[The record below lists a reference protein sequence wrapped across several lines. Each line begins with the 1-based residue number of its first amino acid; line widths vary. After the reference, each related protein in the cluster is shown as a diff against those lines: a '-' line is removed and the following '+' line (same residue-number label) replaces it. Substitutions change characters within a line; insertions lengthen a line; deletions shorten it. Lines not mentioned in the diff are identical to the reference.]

1 MRVEGSPAQMRWG
14 SLDSLRSLG
23 MTRPCSEDGLKI
35 ATERHVYL
43 CARRGTREELS
54 RDNVVVKPQRTRRGV
69 FSALPKRPPKRGLSS
84 RERAS
89 VPGTWIFTCPNSI
102 ANLVRPRKASSRAER
117 TAGAGGTL
125 RFSHARGTRGAGRI
139 FVLGGLPHRR
149 AAAGV
154 VSSALRAP
162 SPRERGEGE
171 LLKLLPLAPREGNN
185 IA

>member
-1 MRVEGSPAQMRWG
+1 
-14 SLDSLRSLG
+14 

-84 RERAS
+84 RERAG

-102 ANLVRPRKASSRAER
+102 ADLGRPRKASSWAER

-125 RFSHARGTRGAGRI
+125 RFSHARGTCGAGWI
-139 FVLGGLPHRR
+139 FVLGGLPRRR

-162 SPRERGEGE
+162 SPGGRRISMEGGSSFRINSS
-171 LLKLLPLAPREGNN
+171 PRSLSLR
-185 IA
+185 AYALT